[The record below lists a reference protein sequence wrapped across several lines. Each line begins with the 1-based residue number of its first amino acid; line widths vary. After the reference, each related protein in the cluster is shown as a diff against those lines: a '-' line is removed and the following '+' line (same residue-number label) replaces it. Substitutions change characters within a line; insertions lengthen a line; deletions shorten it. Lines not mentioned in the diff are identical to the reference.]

1 MAPADPLRA
10 LLACAIIVVMSR
22 PSTVLLVLAALG
34 AVAHAQPS
42 SPITS
47 ERLAPEAP
55 LPSSITAKGKRLIG
69 AWKFAGPG
77 GASGHL
83 VLSSTSRSGKAG
95 ESRQIFAQLYA
106 GAKPKQ
112 VRLVQD
118 GVTNCQLDMTASFVQ
133 GSVSFEDI
141 DGDGKVEVG
150 FAYDLGCDATERPT
164 PRKLLILEGTAKHAL
179 RGNGR
184 GKDLD
189 DKPIGGDYKA
199 DPFKNEGA
207 IATWA
212 EMRWNELLDTP
223 AINVDP

>member
-1 MAPADPLRA
+1 MMRCHSGVHVLLLLA
-10 LLACAIIVVMSR
+10 LLASAE
-22 PSTVLLVLAALG
+22 A
-34 AVAHAQPS
+34 

-47 ERLAPEAP
+47 ERLAPEQP
-55 LPSSITAKGKRLIG
+55 LPAPIKAKGKRVIG

-77 GASGHL
+77 MTAGHL
-83 VLSSTSRSGKAG
+83 VLSSTSRTGKAG
-95 ESRQIFAQLYA
+95 ETRQLFAQLYT

-118 GVTNCQLDMTASFVQ
+118 GVTNCKLDMSASFVQ
-133 GSVSFEDI
+133 SSVSFEDI
-141 DGDGKVEVG
+141 DGDSVVEVG

-164 PRKLLILEGTAKHAL
+164 PRKLLVLEGTAKHVL

-199 DPFKNEGA
+199 DAFKDEGA

-212 EMRWNELLDTP
+212 EARWNELLATP
-223 AINVDP
+223 AVNVDP